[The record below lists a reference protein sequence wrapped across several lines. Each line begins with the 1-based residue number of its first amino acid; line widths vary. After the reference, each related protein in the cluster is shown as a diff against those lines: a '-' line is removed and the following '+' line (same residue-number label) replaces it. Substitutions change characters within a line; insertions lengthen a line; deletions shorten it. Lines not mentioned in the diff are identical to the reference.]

1 MNIQKTLDSLQPYVI
16 GIRYLE
22 GTPLVDVVFKEGW
35 NVPDD
40 SKIKKI
46 KGNDDMNYFM
56 LLSEIPGV
64 GLDELL
70 AFVEKTIKLNI
81 EREKKHDLLKVKFN
95 ELKEVFKKTSLDKLK
110 NLKFTFAEED
120 LVPTL
125 TEFDIDDFDEEEIT
139 PQPLPPEKI
148 VLEEYN
154 SYEEF
159 EEVAE
164 SIPSLT
170 TPIEHTPYLDEDG
183 NPIKLSEDEMELLAE
198 EVRAEQNRQ
207 YLGNKNKKVTSNK
220 IANKVE
226 LPPKRKP
233 VLETTIDYDNDCEC
247 GPEEYCNKCMD
258 NKGY

>member
-35 NVPDD
+35 NVPEDP
-40 SKIKKI
+40 KIKKI

-81 EREKKHDLLKVKFN
+81 EREKKHDLLKVKFA
-95 ELKEVFKKTSLDKLK
+95 ELKEVFKRTSLEKLK
-110 NLKFTFAEED
+110 NLKFVFGEED
-120 LVPTL
+120 LVPPL
-125 TEFDIDDFDEEEIT
+125 NEFDMDDFDEEELL
-139 PQPLPPEKI
+139 PQPLPPENL
-148 VLEEYN
+148 VPEEY
-154 SYEEF
+154 SVYDEYEE
-159 EEVAE
+159 VVGSTPT
-164 SIPSLT
+164 SID
-170 TPIEHTPYLDEDG
+170 HAAYLDENG
-183 NPIKLSEDEMELLAE
+183 NPIELTEDDMELLAE
-198 EVRAEQNRQ
+198 EARAEQNRQ
-207 YLGNKNKKVTSNK
+207 YLDSKNKKTTTKK

-233 VLETTIDYDNDCEC
+233 VLETTLDYGADCEC
-247 GPEEYCNKCMD
+247 GPDEACDKCID
-258 NKGY
+258 SKY

>member
-16 GIRYLE
+16 SIRYLE
-22 GTPLVDVVFKEGW
+22 GTPLVDAVFKEGW

-40 SKIKKI
+40 PKIKKI
-46 KGNDDMNYFM
+46 KGDNDMNYFM
-56 LLSEIPGV
+56 LLSEDPAI

-70 AFVEKTIKLNI
+70 GFVEKTIKLNI

-125 TEFDIDDFDEEEIT
+125 TEFDMDDFDEEEII
-139 PQPLPPEKI
+139 PQPLPQEKL
-148 VLEEYN
+148 VPEEYN
-154 SYEEF
+154 IPEEYEE
-159 EEVAE
+159 VD
-164 SIPSLT
+164 S
-170 TPIEHTPYLDEDG
+170 TPIKIEHTAYLDEDG
-183 NPIKLSEDEMELLAE
+183 IPIELSEDDMELLAE
-198 EVRAEQNRQ
+198 EARAEQNRQ
-207 YLGNKNKKVTSNK
+207 YLESKNKKNTTKK

-233 VLETTIDYDNDCEC
+233 VLETTIDYNSDCEC
-247 GPEEYCNKCMD
+247 GPEEACDKCID
-258 NKGY
+258 SKY

>member
-35 NVPDD
+35 NVPEDA
-40 SKIKKI
+40 KIKKI

-70 AFVEKTIKLNI
+70 AFVDKTIKLNI

-110 NLKFTFAEED
+110 NLKFTFTEED

-125 TEFDIDDFDEEEIT
+125 TEFDMDDFEEEII
-139 PQPLPPEKI
+139 PQPLPTEKLI
-148 VLEEYN
+148 PEEY
-154 SYEEF
+154 SIYDEYEEVKIT
-159 EEVAE
+159 E
-164 SIPSLT
+164 
-170 TPIEHTPYLDEDG
+170 TPIEHTAYLDEDG
-183 NPIKLSEDEMELLAE
+183 KPIELSEDDMELLAE
-198 EVRAEQNRQ
+198 EARAEQNKKF
-207 YLGNKNKKVTSNK
+207 LDSKNKKTDSKK

-233 VLETTIDYDNDCEC
+233 VLETTIDYNSDCEC
-247 GPEEYCNKCMD
+247 GPDEACDKCID
-258 NKGY
+258 SKY

>member
-35 NVPDD
+35 NVPEDT
-40 SKIKKI
+40 KIKKI

-70 AFVEKTIKLNI
+70 GFVEKTIKLNI

-95 ELKEVFKKTSLDKLK
+95 ELKEIFKKTSLDKLK

-125 TEFDIDDFDEEEIT
+125 TEFDIDDFDEEEII
-139 PQPLPPEKI
+139 PQPLPPENL
-148 VLEEYN
+148 VPEEY
-154 SYEEF
+154 SIYDEY

-164 SIPSLT
+164 SIP
-170 TPIEHTPYLDEDG
+170 TPIEHTAYLDENG
-183 NPIKLSEDEMELLAE
+183 NPIELSEDDMELLAE
-198 EVRAEQNRQ
+198 EARAEQNKK
-207 YLGNKNKKVTSNK
+207 YLERKNKKTDTRK

-233 VLETTIDYDNDCEC
+233 VLETTIDYNSDCEC
-247 GPEEYCNKCMD
+247 GPDEACDKCVD
-258 NKGY
+258 SKY

>member
-35 NVPDD
+35 NVPEDT
-40 SKIKKI
+40 KIKKI

-70 AFVEKTIKLNI
+70 GFVEKTIKLNI

-95 ELKEVFKKTSLDKLK
+95 ELKEIFKKTSLDKLK

-125 TEFDIDDFDEEEIT
+125 TEFDMDDFDEEEII
-139 PQPLPPEKI
+139 PQPLPPENL
-148 VLEEYN
+148 VPEEY
-154 SYEEF
+154 SIYDEY

-164 SIPSLT
+164 SIP
-170 TPIEHTPYLDEDG
+170 TPIEHTAYLDENG
-183 NPIKLSEDEMELLAE
+183 NPIELSEDDMELLAE
-198 EVRAEQNRQ
+198 EARAEQNKK
-207 YLGNKNKKVTSNK
+207 YLERKNKKTDTSK

-233 VLETTIDYDNDCEC
+233 VLETTIDYNSDCEC
-247 GPEEYCNKCMD
+247 GPDEACDKCVD
-258 NKGY
+258 SKY

>member
-16 GIRYLE
+16 SIRYLE
-22 GTPLVDVVFKEGW
+22 GTPLVDAVFKEGW

-40 SKIKKI
+40 PKIKKI
-46 KGNDDMNYFM
+46 KGDNDMNYFM
-56 LLSEIPGV
+56 LLSEDPAI

-70 AFVEKTIKLNI
+70 GFVEKTIKLNI

-125 TEFDIDDFDEEEIT
+125 TEFDMDDFDEEEII
-139 PQPLPPEKI
+139 PQPLPQEKL
-148 VLEEYN
+148 VPEEYN
-154 SYEEF
+154 IPEEYEE
-159 EEVAE
+159 VD
-164 SIPSLT
+164 S
-170 TPIEHTPYLDEDG
+170 TPIKIEHTPYLDEDG
-183 NPIKLSEDEMELLAE
+183 IPIELSEDDMELLAE
-198 EVRAEQNRQ
+198 EARAEQNRQ
-207 YLGNKNKKVTSNK
+207 YLESKNKKNTTKK

-233 VLETTIDYDNDCEC
+233 VLETTIDYNSDCEC
-247 GPEEYCNKCMD
+247 GPEEACDKCID
-258 NKGY
+258 SKY

>member
-35 NVPDD
+35 NVPEDT
-40 SKIKKI
+40 KIKKI

-70 AFVEKTIKLNI
+70 GFVEKTIKLNI

-95 ELKEVFKKTSLDKLK
+95 ELKEIFKKTSLDKLK

-125 TEFDIDDFDEEEIT
+125 TEFDIDDFDEEEII
-139 PQPLPPEKI
+139 PQPLPPENL
-148 VLEEYN
+148 VPEEY
-154 SYEEF
+154 SIYDEY

-164 SIPSLT
+164 SIP
-170 TPIEHTPYLDEDG
+170 TPIEHTAYLDENG
-183 NPIKLSEDEMELLAE
+183 NPIELSEDDMELLAE
-198 EVRAEQNRQ
+198 EARAEQNKK
-207 YLGNKNKKVTSNK
+207 YLERKNKKTDTRK

-233 VLETTIDYDNDCEC
+233 VLETTIDYNSDCEC
-247 GPEEYCNKCMD
+247 GPDEACD
-258 NKGY
+258 NCVDSKY

>member
-35 NVPDD
+35 NVPEDA
-40 SKIKKI
+40 KIKKI

-70 AFVEKTIKLNI
+70 AFVDKTIKLNI

-95 ELKEVFKKTSLDKLK
+95 ELKEVFKKSSLDKLK
-110 NLKFTFAEED
+110 NLKFTFSEED

-125 TEFDIDDFDEEEIT
+125 TEFDMDDFEEELI
-139 PQPLPPEKI
+139 PQPLPTEKLI
-148 VLEEYN
+148 PEEY
-154 SYEEF
+154 SIYDEYEEVKIT
-159 EEVAE
+159 E
-164 SIPSLT
+164 

-183 NPIKLSEDEMELLAE
+183 NPIELSEDEMELLAE
-198 EVRAEQNRQ
+198 EARAEQNKKF
-207 YLGNKNKKVTSNK
+207 LENKNKKTDSRK

-233 VLETTIDYDNDCEC
+233 VLETTIDYNSDCEC
-247 GPEEYCNKCMD
+247 GPDEACDKCID
-258 NKGY
+258 SKY

>member
-70 AFVEKTIKLNI
+70 GFVEKTIKLNI

-95 ELKEVFKKTSLDKLK
+95 ELKEIFKKTSLDKLK

-125 TEFDIDDFDEEEIT
+125 TEFDMDDFDEEEIM
-139 PQPLPPEKI
+139 PQPLPPENL
-148 VLEEYN
+148 VPEEY
-154 SYEEF
+154 SIYDEY
-159 EEVAE
+159 EEVAGE
-164 SIPSLT
+164 SIPI
-170 TPIEHTPYLDEDG
+170 PIEHTAYLDENG
-183 NPIKLSEDEMELLAE
+183 NPIELSEDDMELLAE
-198 EVRAEQNRQ
+198 EARAEQNKK
-207 YLGNKNKKVTSNK
+207 YLERKNKKTDTRK

-233 VLETTIDYDNDCEC
+233 VLETTIDYNSDCEC
-247 GPEEYCNKCMD
+247 GPDEYCNKCVD
-258 NKGY
+258 SKY

>member
-35 NVPDD
+35 NVPEDT
-40 SKIKKI
+40 KIKKI

-70 AFVEKTIKLNI
+70 GFVEKTIKLNI

-95 ELKEVFKKTSLDKLK
+95 ELKEIFKKTSLDKLK

-125 TEFDIDDFDEEEIT
+125 TEFDMDDFDEEEII
-139 PQPLPPEKI
+139 PQPLPPENL
-148 VLEEYN
+148 VPEEY
-154 SYEEF
+154 SIYDEY

-164 SIPSLT
+164 SIP
-170 TPIEHTPYLDEDG
+170 TPIEHTAYLDENG
-183 NPIKLSEDEMELLAE
+183 NPIELSEDDMELLAE
-198 EVRAEQNRQ
+198 EARAEQNKK
-207 YLGNKNKKVTSNK
+207 YLERKNKKTDTRK

-233 VLETTIDYDNDCEC
+233 VLETTIDYNSDCEC
-247 GPEEYCNKCMD
+247 GPDEACDKCVD
-258 NKGY
+258 SKY

>member
-35 NVPDD
+35 NVPEDA
-40 SKIKKI
+40 KIKKI

-70 AFVEKTIKLNI
+70 AFVDKTIKLNI

-110 NLKFTFAEED
+110 NLKFTFTEED

-125 TEFDIDDFDEEEIT
+125 TEFDMDDFEEEII
-139 PQPLPPEKI
+139 PQPLPTEKLI
-148 VLEEYN
+148 PEEY
-154 SYEEF
+154 SIYDEYEEVKIT
-159 EEVAE
+159 E
-164 SIPSLT
+164 

-183 NPIKLSEDEMELLAE
+183 NPIELSEDDMELLAE
-198 EVRAEQNRQ
+198 EARAEQNKKF
-207 YLGNKNKKVTSNK
+207 LDSKNKKTDSKK

-233 VLETTIDYDNDCEC
+233 VLETTIDYNSDCEC
-247 GPEEYCNKCMD
+247 GPDEACDKCID
-258 NKGY
+258 SKY

>member
-35 NVPDD
+35 NVPEDT
-40 SKIKKI
+40 KIKKI

-70 AFVEKTIKLNI
+70 GFVEKTIKLNI

-95 ELKEVFKKTSLDKLK
+95 ELKEIFKKTSLDKLK

-125 TEFDIDDFDEEEIT
+125 TEFDMDDFDEEEII
-139 PQPLPPEKI
+139 PQPLPPENL
-148 VLEEYN
+148 VPEEY
-154 SYEEF
+154 SIYDEY

-164 SIPSLT
+164 SIPI
-170 TPIEHTPYLDEDG
+170 PIEHTAYLDENG
-183 NPIKLSEDEMELLAE
+183 NPIELSEDDMELLAE
-198 EVRAEQNRQ
+198 EARAEQNKK
-207 YLGNKNKKVTSNK
+207 YLERKNKKTDTRK

-233 VLETTIDYDNDCEC
+233 VLETTIDYNSDCEC
-247 GPEEYCNKCMD
+247 GPDEACDKCVD
-258 NKGY
+258 SKY

>member
-1 MNIQKTLDSLQPYVI
+1 MNIQERLNSLQPFLI

-40 SKIKKI
+40 PKIKKI

-56 LLSEIPGV
+56 LLSEVPGV

-125 TEFDIDDFDEEEIT
+125 TEFDMDDFDKEELL
-139 PQPLPPEKI
+139 PQPLPSEKLIPED
-148 VLEEYN
+148 YN
-154 SYEEF
+154 IADEYEE
-159 EEVAE
+159 VD
-164 SIPSLT
+164 S
-170 TPIEHTPYLDEDG
+170 TPIAIEHTAYLDEDG
-183 NPIKLSEDEMELLAE
+183 NPIELSEDDMELLAE
-198 EVRAEQNRQ
+198 EARAEQNRQ
-207 YLGNKNKKVTSNK
+207 YLESKNKNTTTKK

-233 VLETTIDYDNDCEC
+233 VLETSINYDSDCEC
-247 GPEEYCNKCMD
+247 GPDEACDKCID
-258 NKGY
+258 TKY

>member
-35 NVPDD
+35 NVPEDT
-40 SKIKKI
+40 KIKKI

-70 AFVEKTIKLNI
+70 GFVEKTIKLNI

-95 ELKEVFKKTSLDKLK
+95 ELKEIFKKTSLDKLK

-125 TEFDIDDFDEEEIT
+125 TEFDIDDFDEEEII
-139 PQPLPPEKI
+139 PQPLPPEKL
-148 VLEEYN
+148 VPEEY
-154 SYEEF
+154 SIYDEY

-164 SIPSLT
+164 SIP
-170 TPIEHTPYLDEDG
+170 TPIEHTAYLDENG
-183 NPIKLSEDEMELLAE
+183 NPIELSEDDMELLAE
-198 EVRAEQNRQ
+198 EARAEQNKK
-207 YLGNKNKKVTSNK
+207 YLERKNKKTDTRK

-233 VLETTIDYDNDCEC
+233 VLETTIDYNSDCEC
-247 GPEEYCNKCMD
+247 GPDEACDKCVD
-258 NKGY
+258 SKY

>member
-40 SKIKKI
+40 PKIKKI

-125 TEFDIDDFDEEEIT
+125 TEFDMDDFEEEILS
-139 PQPLPPEKI
+139 QPLPPEKL
-148 VLEEYN
+148 VPEDTSFYEEY
-154 SYEEF
+154 

-164 SIPSLT
+164 SIP
-170 TPIEHTPYLDEDG
+170 TPIEHTAYLDENG
-183 NPIKLSEDEMELLAE
+183 KPIELSEDDMELLAE
-198 EVRAEQNRQ
+198 EARAERNRKF
-207 YLGNKNKKVTSNK
+207 LESKNKKSDAKK

-233 VLETTIDYDNDCEC
+233 VLETTIDYNADCEC
-247 GPEEYCNKCMD
+247 GPEEACDKCID
-258 NKGY
+258 TKY

>member
-35 NVPDD
+35 NVPEDP
-40 SKIKKI
+40 KIKKI

-110 NLKFTFAEED
+110 CLKFTFAEED

-125 TEFDIDDFDEEEIT
+125 TEFDMDDFDEEEIL
-139 PQPLPPEKI
+139 PQPLPPEKL
-148 VLEEYN
+148 VPEEY
-154 SYEEF
+154 SIYEEF

-164 SIPSLT
+164 SIP
-170 TPIEHTPYLDEDG
+170 TPIEHTAYLDEDG
-183 NPIKLSEDEMELLAE
+183 NPIELSEDDMELLAE
-198 EVRAEQNRQ
+198 EARAEQNRQ
-207 YLGNKNKKVTSNK
+207 YLDSKNKKNTTKK

-233 VLETTIDYDNDCEC
+233 VLETTIDYGADCEC
-247 GPEEYCNKCMD
+247 GPDEACDKCID
-258 NKGY
+258 SKY

>member
-22 GTPLVDVVFKEGW
+22 GTPLVDAVFKEGW

-40 SKIKKI
+40 PKIKKI

-70 AFVEKTIKLNI
+70 AFVDKTIKLNI
-81 EREKKHDLLKVKFN
+81 EREKKHELLKVKFN
-95 ELKEVFKKTSLDKLK
+95 ELKELFKKTSLDKLK

-125 TEFDIDDFDEEEIT
+125 TEFDMDDFEKEEIT
-139 PQPLPPEKI
+139 PETSEKI
-148 VLEEYN
+148 VLEEYDAH
-154 SYEEF
+154 YEF
-159 EEVAE
+159 EEVKE

-170 TPIEHTPYLDEDG
+170 TPIEHTAYLDENG
-183 NPIKLSEDEMELLAE
+183 NPIQLSEDDMELLAE
-198 EVRAEQNRQ
+198 EARAEQNRKF
-207 YLGNKNKKVTSNK
+207 LESKNKKNDTKK

-233 VLETTIDYDNDCEC
+233 VLETTIDYGADCEC
-247 GPEEYCNKCMD
+247 GPEEACDKCID
-258 NKGY
+258 TKY

>member
-22 GTPLVDVVFKEGW
+22 GTPLVDAVFKEGW
-35 NVPDD
+35 NVPEDA
-40 SKIKKI
+40 KIKKI

-70 AFVEKTIKLNI
+70 AFVDKTIKLNI

-110 NLKFTFAEED
+110 NLKFTFTEED

-125 TEFDIDDFDEEEIT
+125 TEFDMDDFEEEII
-139 PQPLPPEKI
+139 PQPLPTEKLI
-148 VLEEYN
+148 PEEY
-154 SYEEF
+154 SIYDEYEEVKIT
-159 EEVAE
+159 E
-164 SIPSLT
+164 
-170 TPIEHTPYLDEDG
+170 TPVEHTPYLDEDG
-183 NPIKLSEDEMELLAE
+183 NPIELSEDDMELLAE
-198 EVRAEQNRQ
+198 EARAEQNKKF
-207 YLGNKNKKVTSNK
+207 LDSKNKKTDSKK

-233 VLETTIDYDNDCEC
+233 VLETTIDYNSDCEC
-247 GPEEYCNKCMD
+247 GPDEACDKCID
-258 NKGY
+258 SKY

>member
-35 NVPDD
+35 NVPEDA
-40 SKIKKI
+40 KIKKI

-70 AFVEKTIKLNI
+70 AFVDKTIKLNI

-110 NLKFTFAEED
+110 NLKFTFTEED

-125 TEFDIDDFDEEEIT
+125 TEFDMDDFEEEII
-139 PQPLPPEKI
+139 PQPLPTEKLI
-148 VLEEYN
+148 
-154 SYEEF
+154 
-159 EEVAE
+159 
-164 SIPSLT
+164 
-170 TPIEHTPYLDEDG
+170 
-183 NPIKLSEDEMELLAE
+183 
-198 EVRAEQNRQ
+198 
-207 YLGNKNKKVTSNK
+207 
-220 IANKVE
+220 
-226 LPPKRKP
+226 
-233 VLETTIDYDNDCEC
+233 
-247 GPEEYCNKCMD
+247 PEEYSIYFGD
-258 NKGY
+258 S

>member
-35 NVPDD
+35 NVPEDA
-40 SKIKKI
+40 KIKKI

-110 NLKFTFAEED
+110 NLKFTFTEED

-125 TEFDIDDFDEEEIT
+125 TEFDMDDFEEEII
-139 PQPLPPEKI
+139 PQPLPTEKLI
-148 VLEEYN
+148 PEEY
-154 SYEEF
+154 SIYDEYEEVKTT
-159 EEVAE
+159 E
-164 SIPSLT
+164 

-183 NPIKLSEDEMELLAE
+183 NPIELSEDDMELLAE
-198 EVRAEQNRQ
+198 EARAEQNKKF
-207 YLGNKNKKVTSNK
+207 LDSKNKKTDSKK

-233 VLETTIDYDNDCEC
+233 VLETTIDYNSDCEC
-247 GPEEYCNKCMD
+247 GPDEACDKCID
-258 NKGY
+258 SKY

>member
-35 NVPDD
+35 NVPEDA
-40 SKIKKI
+40 KIKKI

-70 AFVEKTIKLNI
+70 AFVDKTIKLNI

-95 ELKEVFKKTSLDKLK
+95 ELKEVFKTSLDKLK
-110 NLKFTFAEED
+110 NLKFTFTEED

-125 TEFDIDDFDEEEIT
+125 TEFDMDDFEEEII
-139 PQPLPPEKI
+139 PQPLPTEKLI
-148 VLEEYN
+148 PEEY
-154 SYEEF
+154 SIYDEYEEVKIT
-159 EEVAE
+159 E
-164 SIPSLT
+164 

-183 NPIKLSEDEMELLAE
+183 NPIELSEDDMELLAE
-198 EVRAEQNRQ
+198 EARAEQNKKF
-207 YLGNKNKKVTSNK
+207 LDSKNKKTDSKK

-233 VLETTIDYDNDCEC
+233 VLETTIDYNSDCEC
-247 GPEEYCNKCMD
+247 GPDEACDKCID
-258 NKGY
+258 SKY

>member
-22 GTPLVDVVFKEGW
+22 GTPLVDAVFKEGW

-40 SKIKKI
+40 PKIKKI

-70 AFVEKTIKLNI
+70 AFVDKTIKLNI

-125 TEFDIDDFDEEEIT
+125 TEFDMDDFGEEELL
-139 PQPLPPEKI
+139 PQPLPSEKLI
-148 VLEEYN
+148 PEEYN
-154 SYEEF
+154 IADEYEE
-159 EEVAE
+159 VD
-164 SIPSLT
+164 S
-170 TPIEHTPYLDEDG
+170 TPITIEHTAYLDENG
-183 NPIKLSEDEMELLAE
+183 NPIELSEDDMELLAE
-198 EVRAEQNRQ
+198 EARAEQNKKF
-207 YLGNKNKKVTSNK
+207 LENKNKRSDTKK
-220 IANKVE
+220 IATKVE

-233 VLETTIDYDNDCEC
+233 VLETSVNYDSDCEC
-247 GPEEYCNKCMD
+247 GPDEACDKCID
-258 NKGY
+258 SKY